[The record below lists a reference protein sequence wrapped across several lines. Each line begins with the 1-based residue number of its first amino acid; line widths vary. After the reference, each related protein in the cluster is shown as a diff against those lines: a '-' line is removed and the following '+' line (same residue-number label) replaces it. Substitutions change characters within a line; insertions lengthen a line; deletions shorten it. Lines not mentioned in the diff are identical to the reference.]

1 MSLPQTEVVL
11 QESPPRNRIFKKLLL
26 EAVDEALSSLGT
38 SSKHIYFHL
47 EKEFNINKQNIP
59 HKIEEFTNAIEKTFG
74 PGARVLEI
82 QIMKRLYEKVGPFKH
97 FPERNL
103 TFIEYVEAAGYL
115 CASLFGDA
123 HQA

>member
-1 MSLPQTEVVL
+1 M
-11 QESPPRNRIFKKLLL
+11 
-26 EAVDEALSSLGT
+26 DEALSLLGM
-38 SSKHIYFHL
+38 SPKQIYFHL
-47 EKEFNINKQNIP
+47 EKDFNINKQDIP
-59 HKIEEFTNAIEKTFG
+59 HRIEEFSNAIEQIFG

-97 FPERNL
+97 FPMRNL
-103 TFIEYVEAAGYL
+103 IFSEYVEAGFL

>member
-1 MSLPQTEVVL
+1 MSPLQTEFAL
-11 QESPPRNRIFKKLLL
+11 QESPPRNHIFEKLLL
-26 EAVDEALSSLGT
+26 EAVDEALSSLGM

-47 EKEFNINKQNIP
+47 EKDFNLKKRDIP
-59 HKIEEFTNAIEKTFG
+59 HKIGEFTNAIEKIFG

-97 FPERNL
+97 FPKRNL

-115 CASLFGDA
+115 YSSLFEESP
-123 HQA
+123 QA